1 MVSQIR
7 ERAGKKAIKVFHGIQ
22 EPRVPGNPRLGGA
35 GRDCYSDA
43 EPFLKDKPRL
53 KSTPQSCAAMIE
65 NCEFMAGQTRRHRS
79 AVPASQRLVRAV
91 AQ

>member
-1 MVSQIR
+1 MVSQGR
-7 ERAGKKAIKVFHGIQ
+7 KRPGEKSVEVFHNIQ

-43 EPFLKDKPRL
+43 EPFLKVKPRL
-53 KSTPQSCAAMIE
+53 KSTPQGCAAVIE